1 MVQEW
6 SSRDHHPRHFTC
18 QPPARY
24 QTDIMDHRRFYE
36 SQESVRHQPPMAID
50 TALRSHCGIW
60 AKQYFVAVVMDDGTP
75 ATFFS
80 PGQKLQDSV
89 VRQFFDIKKF
99 QQVVSSL
106 DTDQA
111 TSHPPSSEGSMYFR
125 PPYNHRHHTSDR
137 TRSQND
143 DDGEDGGSY
152 PGRPGRKRPR
162 SRQTME
168 YEEMPMPI
176 MSRRGIRVC
185 DSRALWGFY
194 DQRFKSCQQ
203 SACKLI
209 AKAWVKAV
217 EPKKQSTHPYTG
229 SDAKAP
235 DWWPKPWGDTKE
247 DRVRH
252 KEPDHLYK
260 RERVHLLNHILAI
273 IVEPTA
279 KQHPD
284 VRKLHLNVKKL
295 EECTNEALSG
305 FFSENPQNSGKKRFL
320 SEIFKVAKQQERYKN
335 GEIDAATEV
344 YVLNDDRVSET
355 QTPEQEEV
363 PASRDHEE
371 QNTSPS
377 TRSTAQG
384 FHPTSPAGHSPTTA
398 SQTSSFVNE
407 MPMRNTQNPP
417 PPPSM
422 VNDLTSSHHGFVEEG
437 LPVHGTTPAH
447 HSNTTINVD
456 MIPNSNTNDSSRR
469 SSVFGEYSHVGNGM
483 YTQPWQTG
491 STASNPQAVYS
502 HKQNGPS
509 TSFVTAVPSTPP
521 PSYMRGSFVDTMTQP
536 GYDPTHSQ
544 VYRSGDVPSGQI
556 GQQQTY
562 NYMPNDSRGLQVLP
576 GVSEVIDSVPRGHFK
591 DEII

>member
-18 QPPARY
+18 QPPTRY
-24 QTDIMDHRRFYE
+24 QPDIMDHRRFYE

-125 PPYNHRHHTSDR
+125 PPYHHRHHTSDR
-137 TRSQND
+137 IRSQHD
-143 DDGEDGGSY
+143 DDGDEGGGY

-162 SRQTME
+162 SRHNME

-176 MSRRGIRVC
+176 MSRRGIRVS

-284 VRKLHLNVKKL
+284 IRKLQLNVKKL
-295 EECTNEALSG
+295 EDCTSEALSG

-320 SEIFKVAKQQERYKN
+320 NEIFKVAKQQERYNN
-335 GEIDAATEV
+335 GEIDGATEV
-344 YVLNDDRVSET
+344 YVLNDDRISET
-355 QTPEQEEV
+355 QTPEQEEG
-363 PASRDHEE
+363 PATRDHEE
-371 QNTSPS
+371 QTTSPS
-377 TRSTAQG
+377 TRSTTQG
-384 FHPTSPAGHSPTTA
+384 FHQTSPAGHSPTTA
-398 SQTSSFVNE
+398 SQTSSFMNDL
-407 MPMRNTQNPP
+407 PMRNTQNPP

-422 VNDLTSSHHGFVEEG
+422 SSDLTAHHGFVEEG
-437 LPVHGTTPAH
+437 LPVNGPTPAH
-447 HSNTTINVD
+447 HPNTNIGVD
-456 MIPNSNTNDSSRR
+456 MIPNSNANDSSRR
-469 SSVFGEYSHVGNGM
+469 SSVFGEYNHVGNGM
-483 YTQPWQTG
+483 YTQQWQTG
-491 STASNPQAVYS
+491 SGPSNPQAVYP
-502 HKQNGPS
+502 HKQSGPS
-509 TSFVTAVPSTPP
+509 GSYVTAVPATPP
-521 PSYMRGSFVDTMTQP
+521 QSYMGGSFVDTMTRQ
-536 GYDPTHSQ
+536 GYDQTHSQ

-562 NYMPNDSRGLQVLP
+562 NYIPNDNRGLQVLP
-576 GVSEVIDSVPRGHFK
+576 GVSEVMDSVPRGHFK
-591 DEII
+591 DEMI